1 MGSSTSYTGNMF
13 SLKLG
18 LFLCIF
24 YIIGMEAGSEPE
36 PEDLHIHLNL
46 QDTTGAAQEAAMD
59 YGHAM
64 WDDRKDSYPG
74 QWNRNDPPLYT
85 KGFEFLGESSR
96 RKMRKGDRK
105 KKRCRKKKCSR
116 KKRDQ
121 KGKREQK
128 EKE

>member
-1 MGSSTSYTGNMF
+1 MF

-24 YIIGMEAGSEPE
+24 YIIGMEAAPEPE

-64 WDDRKDSYPG
+64 WDDRKGWLLSKKL
-74 QWNRNDPPLYT
+74 WNVLAQAVA
-85 KGFEFLGESSR
+85 L
-96 RKMRKGDRK
+96 
-105 KKRCRKKKCSR
+105 
-116 KKRDQ
+116 
-121 KGKREQK
+121 
-128 EKE
+128 